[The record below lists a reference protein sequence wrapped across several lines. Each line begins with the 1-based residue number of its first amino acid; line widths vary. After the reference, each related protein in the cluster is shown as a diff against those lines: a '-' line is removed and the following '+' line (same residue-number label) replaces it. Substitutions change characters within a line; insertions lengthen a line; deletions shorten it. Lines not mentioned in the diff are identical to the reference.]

1 MSGCMTDSAQV
12 QRINA
17 QCLPGN
23 APEQA
28 AHDKRERYRHR
39 ATNKSYVLILELGG
53 ACELEG
59 IDRRSIYQTRETL
72 NNNEIWERLP

>member
-12 QRINA
+12 RRINA

-59 IDRRSIYQTRETL
+59 IDRRCIHQTRETL

>member
-17 QCLPGN
+17 QCP
-23 APEQA
+23 A
-28 AHDKRERYRHR
+28 AEKALNPADHRPRYRHR
-39 ATNKSYVLILELGG
+39 ATNKSYVLVLELGG

-59 IDRRSIYQTRETL
+59 IDRHCIHQTRDTL
-72 NNNEIWERLP
+72 DNNEIWERLP

>member
-17 QCLPGN
+17 QCLAAEP
-23 APEQA
+23 APPD
-28 AHDKRERYRHR
+28 HRPRYRHR
-39 ATNKSYVLILELGG
+39 VTNKSYVLVLELGG

-59 IDRRSIYQTRETL
+59 IDRRCIHQTRAVL
-72 NNNEIWERLP
+72 DDPEIWTRIP

>member
-1 MSGCMTDSAQV
+1 MSGMTDSAQV

-17 QCLPGN
+17 QCQVSRHP
-23 APEQA
+23 APSPD
-28 AHDKRERYRHR
+28 DKRERYRHR

-59 IDRRSIYQTRETL
+59 IDRRCIHQTRETL
-72 NNNEIWERLP
+72 NNKEIWERLP

>member
-1 MSGCMTDSAQV
+1 MNGMTESAQV

-17 QCLPGN
+17 QCL
-23 APEQA
+23 AAEPERTPD
-28 AHDKRERYRHR
+28 DKRERYRHR

-59 IDRRSIYQTRETL
+59 IDRRCVHQTRDTL
-72 NNNEIWERLP
+72 DNNEIWERLP